1 MKEKSE
7 NCKLRKYKDK
17 KMQSE
22 VYENLDEESHRWLQW
37 NIEPKKVESIIEVQ
51 QHGGNKGVED
61 NYVLLILFVA
71 SGIQEGL
78 FGKKIRNG
86 IKKGW
91 TSEQP
96 FRMKSYTGTS
106 YITYVKQQQQE
117 HQIRPSSIK
126 KRIYSLLIWLVQ
138 TKAMFMQSMK
148 KSYKNINNL
157 HLKSERQPGYNVVI
171 ILIVIG
177 CLRGGMRQVA
187 NQIGRLISS
196 KKKTKAISNEMVKA
210 VLFESESITKKVLSG
225 LIQEDWCKSIYW
237 DCSWKWATTFC

>member
-1 MKEKSE
+1 
-7 NCKLRKYKDK
+7 
-17 KMQSE
+17 
-22 VYENLDEESHRWLQW
+22 
-37 NIEPKKVESIIEVQ
+37 
-51 QHGGNKGVED
+51 
-61 NYVLLILFVA
+61 
-71 SGIQEGL
+71 
-78 FGKKIRNG
+78 
-86 IKKGW
+86 
-91 TSEQP
+91 
-96 FRMKSYTGTS
+96 MKSYTGTS
-106 YITYVKQQQQE
+106 HITYVKQQQQE

-157 HLKSERQPGYNVVI
+157 HLKSERQPGHNVVI

-187 NQIGRLISS
+187 NQIGRLVSS

-225 LIQEDWCKSIYW
+225 LYKKIDANRFIGIAAENGLPRFASQNDLLC
-237 DCSWKWATTFC
+237 